1 LKAIIVEQDPWIA
14 ELLRSVLRDL
24 GGIETHLFD
33 SAVSAINHLRSDR
46 VDLLITDLQLSDRSG
61 LDLAREVARR
71 APRSLRVLVTA
82 SIDRQLV
89 LDARAAGIADLIAK
103 PFKLDDLRRRLARLL
118 QRDQE
123 GSAAA
128 GNIGDLDGFLQA
140 RLKQPIRL
148 AWTSPERQQEA
159 AILPQQAN
167 QADYLTLARNE
178 PLLALVSINRANR
191 EGLLRGRE
199 GACISLS
206 EAYEWLGSHTCAD
219 LARRLSRARIALEH
233 PLLQR
238 LAAGFMAEREAL
250 SDALKR
256 LSAHQSIAA
265 GPLDTAVNFCRLGEM
280 AVICAIQHYLNYGQQ
295 ADDDTIKQM
304 INDYAAPF
312 GNQIK
317 TQQQLPF
324 LLRELTG
331 SLFQLPQTG
340 LRKDRI
346 LMRIAALETGFAKPD
361 PSQLQ
366 QLLRLIGHDRVEVS

>member
-1 LKAIIVEQDPWIA
+1 MKAIIVEQDPWIA

-24 GGIETHLFD
+24 GGIETRLFD
-33 SAVSAINHLRSDR
+33 NGVSALNHLRSDR
-46 VDLLITDLQLSDRSG
+46 VDLLIADQQLSDRSG
-61 LDLAREVARR
+61 LDLARDVARR
-71 APRSLRVLVTA
+71 APRSVRVLITA
-82 SIDRQLV
+82 SINRQLV
-89 LDARAAGIADLIAK
+89 LDARAAGVADLIVK
-103 PFKLDDLRRRLARLL
+103 PFKLDDLRKRLARLL

-148 AWTSPERQQEA
+148 AWTTPERQHDA
-159 AILPQQAN
+159 ATLPQQTSRS
-167 QADYLTLARNE
+167 DYLTLARNE

-191 EGLLRGRE
+191 EGLLRGRD
-199 GACISLS
+199 GACVSLE
-206 EAYEWLGSHTCAD
+206 EAFDQLGQATCTE
-219 LARRLSRARIALEH
+219 LAKRLSRARIALEH
-233 PLLQR
+233 PILQR
-238 LAAGFMAEREAL
+238 LAAGFIAEREAL
-250 SDALKR
+250 GQALKR

-295 ADDDTIKQM
+295 ADDETIKQM
-304 INDYAAPF
+304 VNHYAAPF

-317 TQQQLPF
+317 AQQQLPF

-331 SLFQLPQTG
+331 SLFQLPQSG

-346 LMRIAALETGFAKPD
+346 LMRIAALETGFTRAD
-361 PSQLQ
+361 PTQLQ
-366 QLLRLIGHDRVEVS
+366 QLLRLIGRDRVDVN

>member
-1 LKAIIVEQDPWIA
+1 MKAIIVEQDPWIA

-24 GGIETHLFD
+24 GGIETRLFD
-33 SAVSAINHLRSDR
+33 TGVSALNHLRSDR
-46 VDLLITDLQLSDRSG
+46 VDLLIADLQLSDHSG
-61 LDLAREVARR
+61 LELARDVARR
-71 APRSLRVLVTA
+71 APRSLRVLITA
-82 SIDRQLV
+82 RIDRQLV
-89 LDARAAGIADLIAK
+89 LDARAAGVADLIVK
-103 PFKLDDLRRRLARLL
+103 PFRLDELRRRLARLL

-128 GNIGDLDGFLQA
+128 GNIGDLNGFLQA

-148 AWTSPERQQEA
+148 AWTTPQRQQA
-159 AILPQQAN
+159 AAALPQQVSR
-167 QADYLTLARNE
+167 ADYLALARNE

-191 EGLLRGRE
+191 EALLRGRD
-199 GACISLS
+199 GNCVSLDDAF
-206 EAYEWLGSHTCAD
+206 ERLGQTTCTE
-219 LARRLSRARIALEH
+219 LAKRLSRARIALEH

-238 LAAGFMAEREAL
+238 LAAGFIAEREAL
-250 SDALKR
+250 GQALKR

-280 AVICAIQHYLNYGQQ
+280 AVVCAIQHYLNYGQQ

-304 INDYAAPF
+304 VNDYAAPF

-331 SLFQLPQTG
+331 SLFQLPQSG

-346 LMRIAALETGFAKPD
+346 LMRIAALETGFTRPD
-361 PSQLQ
+361 PEQLQ
-366 QLLRLIGHDRVEVS
+366 QLLRLIGRDRVEAI

>member
-1 LKAIIVEQDPWIA
+1 M
-14 ELLRSVLRDL
+14 
-24 GGIETHLFD
+24 
-33 SAVSAINHLRSDR
+33 
-46 VDLLITDLQLSDRSG
+46 
-61 LDLAREVARR
+61 
-71 APRSLRVLVTA
+71 
-82 SIDRQLV
+82 
-89 LDARAAGIADLIAK
+89 
-103 PFKLDDLRRRLARLL
+103 
-118 QRDQE
+118 
-123 GSAAA
+123 
-128 GNIGDLDGFLQA
+128 
-140 RLKQPIRL
+140 
-148 AWTSPERQQEA
+148 
-159 AILPQQAN
+159 PQQTN

-199 GACISLS
+199 GACVSLS
-206 EAYEWLGSHTCAD
+206 EAYEWLGSHTCAE

-304 INDYAAPF
+304 VSDYAAPF

>member
-1 LKAIIVEQDPWIA
+1 MKAIIVEQDPWIA

-140 RLKQPIRL
+140 RLL
-148 AWTSPERQQEA
+148 HMF
-159 AILPQQAN
+159 
-167 QADYLTLARNE
+167 
-178 PLLALVSINRANR
+178 LLACFSFMVP
-191 EGLLRGRE
+191 
-199 GACISLS
+199 SL
-206 EAYEWLGSHTCAD
+206 A
-219 LARRLSRARIALEH
+219 
-233 PLLQR
+233 
-238 LAAGFMAEREAL
+238 
-250 SDALKR
+250 
-256 LSAHQSIAA
+256 
-265 GPLDTAVNFCRLGEM
+265 
-280 AVICAIQHYLNYGQQ
+280 
-295 ADDDTIKQM
+295 
-304 INDYAAPF
+304 
-312 GNQIK
+312 
-317 TQQQLPF
+317 
-324 LLRELTG
+324 
-331 SLFQLPQTG
+331 
-340 LRKDRI
+340 
-346 LMRIAALETGFAKPD
+346 
-361 PSQLQ
+361 
-366 QLLRLIGHDRVEVS
+366 